1 MFSLVLFLLVP
12 PLMNVKNVLFIVM
25 VLDTVV
31 FFFFF
36 LPSDQITYF
45 PVIGL
50 VSLWVNPHGFNFSY
64 LNLYYSEVVEL
75 RE

>member
-1 MFSLVLFLLVP
+1 
-12 PLMNVKNVLFIVM
+12 MNAKSVLFIVM

-31 FFFFF
+31 FVFVFS
-36 LPSDQITYF
+36 PSDQITYF

-64 LNLYYSEVVEL
+64 LNLYYSEVIEH